1 MAKNVQFEISIQ
13 ENFSEGISRILNE
26 LHIESARLILAGSRQ
41 HISVHELR
49 KNIKKIRGILRL
61 LRYEIGGKKYRKLNR
76 KYRKLAQDIAV
87 LRDDTSQIELL
98 SGMLPKV
105 KSVIVRRSINRAIR
119 RIESKRKAAFNDFYG
134 NNQHQYISRQFNSQ
148 NIKNQDLSISG
159 NPDLFILKGL
169 YKIHA
174 NALKA
179 LRATFSVNNAEIY
192 HNLRKQV
199 KYLMYNLRILSPT
212 NPIFFKAYLYKL
224 NQLST
229 LLGKLHD
236 LDLFNEHIHQ
246 KTIIQFKPDEKK
258 EMLKIIY
265 RNRYYLKK
273 RIGLI
278 GAQVFAENSKD
289 FLDKGLWGIYAVQ
302 NHIS

>member
-1 MAKNVQFEISIQ
+1 MAKNVQFEISNQ

-26 LHIESARLILAGSRQ
+26 LHIKSTRLILARSRQ
-41 HISVHELR
+41 HISIHELR

-61 LRYEIGGKKYRKLNR
+61 MRYEIGGKKYRKLNR
-76 KYRKLAQDIAV
+76 KYRQLAQDIAV

-98 SGMLPKV
+98 SGMLPKD
-105 KSVIVRRSINRAIR
+105 KSAIVRRSINRAIR
-119 RIESKRKAAFNDFYG
+119 TIETKRKTAFKDFYT
-134 NNQHQYISRQFNSQ
+134 NDQHQYISREFNDL
-148 NIKNQDLSISG
+148 NIKNQELNISG

-169 YKIHA
+169 YKIHS

-179 LRATFSVNNAEIY
+179 FRATLSTNDAEVY

-199 KYLMYNLRILSPT
+199 KYLMYNLRIISPA
-212 NPIFFKAYLYKL
+212 NPIFFKAYLSKL

-246 KTIIQFKPDEKK
+246 RTIIQFKPEEKK

-265 RNRYYLKK
+265 GNRYYLKK
-273 RIGLI
+273 RIRLI
-278 GAQVFAENSKD
+278 GSQVFDKKSKD
-289 FLDKGLWGIYAVQ
+289 FRNRLYEEYMQSKTT
-302 NHIS
+302 